1 MAVDDESEATCAV
14 RMGTR
19 ARAGYGYVRVVD
31 VLTRSANAGTDAI
44 RAMDIKRWRARGIS
58 DEGNNARRETRE
70 FVCCRHEMEK
80 SDATA

>member
-19 ARAGYGYVRVVD
+19 ARAGCGDVRVD
-31 VLTRSANAGTDAI
+31 VLPTRSANAGTDAI

-58 DEGNNARRETRE
+58 DVITRGGRRESLCA
-70 FVCCRHEMEK
+70 VEMKK